1 MYRPS
6 NFHSACLLTQCAS
19 KRDHLRDMKIANFQ
33 NLFREAWGCW
43 QDPLHPK
50 NFGPG
55 RTGRP
60 VRPILSAIFGYFS
73 NFERQKNPI
82 KCSVL
87 TTFSHLGGQLGSRE
101 STKAKSA
108 DVYRR
113 SRSKVTFRGPI
124 FEIFQVST
132 LVNQT
137 SKNGPQ
143 MSKFL
148 SRDAWGSW

>member
-1 MYRPS
+1 MCCKIRITCNLSRVGGTGGPGYPQGPPSFYLPPTLPSSQKFQLQLHRP
-6 NFHSACLLTQCAS
+6 ACT
-19 KRDHLRDMKIANFQ
+19 ANFK
-33 NLFREAWGCW
+33 C
-43 QDPLHPK
+43 
-50 NFGPG
+50 
-55 RTGRP
+55 
-60 VRPILSAIFGYFS
+60 YFS
-73 NFERQKNPI
+73 NFGLQKNPI

-101 STKAKSA
+101 STKGKSA
-108 DVYRR
+108 DVYCR